1 MSTLHK
7 SSAGAPRTSTEESK
21 RLTAAGGVG
30 LLGSALA
37 FSCIFLLGGG
47 LVGDSGADVTA
58 ALVDEAIRLQLT
70 AITAMFAAVALC
82 VAAVRLGRRI
92 GGDAG
97 STATVAGVAV
107 SLLMSAYYSVPA
119 AGALVADLLLNDP
132 GPGVGEASLV
142 LLNVVEV
149 TRYAPSLLLVAAVL
163 VARRRLPKAITVSA
177 GLLAVLTVFPMTSW
191 IAAVLIPIWL
201 GVCAVGRHR

>member
-1 MSTLHK
+1 M
-7 SSAGAPRTSTEESK
+7 
-21 RLTAAGGVG
+21 
-30 LLGSALA
+30 
-37 FSCIFLLGGG
+37 
-47 LVGDSGADVTA
+47 
-58 ALVDEAIRLQLT
+58 
-70 AITAMFAAVALC
+70 
-82 VAAVRLGRRI
+82 
-92 GGDAG
+92 
-97 STATVAGVAV
+97 
-107 SLLMSAYYSVPA
+107 
-119 AGALVADLLLNDP
+119 
-132 GPGVGEASLV
+132 GEASLV